1 MLRREVYLFHNVS
14 STFGA
19 VGRSSRFLSP
29 VHRSPMLSLYRIQ
42 IDVLRTKF
50 ADDVWT
56 WDRKT
61 LRFVEFRHVD
71 VLAVICFQQP
81 LLVLGAYLS
90 AFPASLHP

>member
-1 MLRREVYLFHNVS
+1 
-14 STFGA
+14 
-19 VGRSSRFLSP
+19 
-29 VHRSPMLSLYRIQ
+29 MLSLYRIQ

-71 VLAVICFQQP
+71 VLAVICFQQR
-81 LLVLGAYLS
+81 LLVLGTYLS